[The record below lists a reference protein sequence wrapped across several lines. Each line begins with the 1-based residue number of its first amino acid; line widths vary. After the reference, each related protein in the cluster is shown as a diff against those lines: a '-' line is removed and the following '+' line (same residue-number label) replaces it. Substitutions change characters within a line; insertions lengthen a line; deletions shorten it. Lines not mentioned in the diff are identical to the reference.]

1 MILVIIPVFY
11 LITRDYLN
19 NLGLSSPNYFILSYN
34 IIAIFKF
41 YFSTNAKPFYLPI
54 FLGILYKLNS
64 IALFL
69 IPIQAIKSV
78 SEGNLSK
85 NLKDVLALL
94 NIFIPPDE
102 YIYLYFVICAK
113 LFC

>member
-1 MILVIIPVFY
+1 M
-11 LITRDYLN
+11 LI
-19 NLGLSSPNYFILSYN
+19 FFKN

-41 YFSTNAKPFYLPI
+41 YFSTNAKPFFLPI
-54 FLGILYKLNS
+54 FLGILYKLNF

-85 NLKDVLALL
+85 NFKFILL

-102 YIYLYFVICAK
+102 YIYLYF
-113 LFC
+113 LYGF